1 MKILVLNC
9 GSSSVKFQLID
20 AADQNALARGGVSK
34 IGMPGALLTMD
45 SPGRDHVKISGE
57 ILDHNIAIENILN
70 LLIHE
75 EFGVIKDKKEI
86 EGIGHRIVHGG
97 EYFSDSVIIDDEVL
111 KKIQDC
117 IEYAPLHN
125 PHNYKGITAC
135 RRILPGIPMVG
146 VFDTAFHQQM
156 PDYAYIYGIP
166 YILYKRYGIRRYG
179 FHGAS
184 HYYVSRKARD
194 LLDTDIEKL
203 NMITCHLGNGCS
215 IAAVKGGKSIDT
227 SMGFTPLE
235 GLLMGTR
242 SGDLDPAIIMQVMA
256 REELTTAEVQTM
268 LNKHSGLIGISGT
281 SSDMRDI
288 EERIEDG
295 SKQAELAMN
304 VFCYRLKKYI
314 GSYMAALGRLDAL
327 IFTGGIGENSD
338 VVRRKTLEGLDGFGL
353 KLDLKKNKNTR
364 GEISEISYKD
374 STTRIFV
381 IPTNEE
387 LVIAIDTAKLIG

>member
-1 MKILVLNC
+1 MKVLVLNC

-20 AADQNALARGGVSK
+20 TNDQHALARGSVSK

-45 SPGRDHVKISGE
+45 SPGKDHVKISGE

-70 LLIHE
+70 LLVHE
-75 EFGVIKDKKEI
+75 EFGVIKDKSEI
-86 EGIGHRIVHGG
+86 EGIGHRVVHGG
-97 EYFSDSVIIDDEVL
+97 EYFSDSVIIDDEVR
-111 KKIQDC
+111 KKIQHC
-117 IEYAPLHN
+117 IDYAPLHN
-125 PHNYKGITAC
+125 PHNLKGITAC
-135 RRILPGIPMVG
+135 MRILPGIPMVG
-146 VFDTAFHQQM
+146 VFDTAFHQGM

-179 FHGAS
+179 FHGTS

-194 LLDTDIEKL
+194 LLKEDIEKL
-203 NMITCHLGNGCS
+203 NIITCHLGNGCS
-215 IAAVKGGKSIDT
+215 IAAVKGGVSVDT

-242 SGDLDPAIIMQVMA
+242 SGDMDPAIILQVMA
-256 REELTTAEVQTM
+256 REELTSAEALTM
-268 LNKHSGLIGISGT
+268 LNKHSGLVGISGT

-288 EERIEDG
+288 EERMQDG

-314 GSYMAALGRLDAL
+314 GSYMAVLGRVDAVV
-327 IFTGGIGENSD
+327 FTGGIGENSD
-338 VVRRKTLEGLDGFGL
+338 AVRQKSLEGFEEFGIIV
-353 KLDLKKNKNTR
+353 DTKKNKNTSA
-364 GEISEISYKD
+364 EIKDISGKD
-374 STTRIFV
+374 SKTRVFV

-387 LVIAIDTAKLIG
+387 LVIAIDTAKLIE